1 MTRLEP
7 RFVIVLLLVLFAF
20 LGLAAD
26 DDADEGS
33 IEDIKKIRLRNGTDA
48 NPEMQD
54 FVGGVYEGKAGSYW
68 ISGNNIFTPDG
79 QCIRKIGNNYFT
91 PEGNY
96 RKVGNT
102 YFKPDGAGAV
112 VRSGNTFS
120 GDGSATIKSG
130 ANYFQD
136 GASSL
141 AVGNAVF
148 KADLE
153 ETAKGK
159 VQLRKP

>member
-1 MTRLEP
+1 MKPAALM
-7 RFVIVLLLVLFAF
+7 
-20 LGLAAD
+20 LGLMAGLSPVLAEN
-26 DDADEGS
+26 DEDS
-33 IEDIKKIRLRNGTDA
+33 IEGIKATRIRNGTDA

-54 FVGGVYEGKAGSYW
+54 FVGGVYEG
-68 ISGNNIFTPDG
+68 
-79 QCIRKIGNNYFT
+79 T

-102 YFKPDGAGAV
+102 YFKPDGGGAV

-136 GASSL
+136 GTISR

-148 KADLE
+148 KTDSE
-153 ETAKGK
+153 DDAKGK

>member
-79 QCIRKIGNNYFT
+79 QCIRRLAT
-91 PEGNY
+91 TTSP
-96 RKVGNT
+96 RKAT
-102 YFKPDGAGAV
+102 TA
-112 VRSGNTFS
+112 R
-120 GDGSATIKSG
+120 SATPILSRMG
-130 ANYFQD
+130 QERL
-136 GASSL
+136 SVPETPSL
-141 AVGNAVF
+141 G
-148 KADLE
+148 
-153 ETAKGK
+153 TARPPSNPARTTSRMEPQAERLGMPCS
-159 VQLRKP
+159 RPIWERPPRARCS

>member
-1 MTRLEP
+1 M
-7 RFVIVLLLVLFAF
+7 IVLLLVLFAF

-33 IEDIKKIRLRNGTDA
+33 IEDIRKIRLRNGTDA

-79 QCIRKIGNNYFT
+79 ECIRRVGNNYFT

-136 GASSL
+136 GTISR

-148 KADLE
+148 KTDSE
-153 ETAKGK
+153 DDAKGK
-159 VQLRKP
+159 VQLRRP

>member
-1 MTRLEP
+1 MKP
-7 RFVIVLLLVLFAF
+7 AALLLGLMAGLSPVLAE
-20 LGLAAD
+20 D
-26 DDADEGS
+26 DEDSDEA
-33 IEDIKKIRLRNGTDA
+33 IKATRIRNGTDA

-79 QCIRKIGNNYFT
+79 ECIRKVGNNYFT

-102 YFKPDGAGAV
+102 YFKPDGGGAV

-136 GASSL
+136 GTISR

-148 KADLE
+148 KTDSE
-153 ETAKGK
+153 DDAKGK